1 MLFTTVVGLFTNKQS
16 LTSFMRRISIR
27 KIGNILINFGTN
39 VCLMQKEKKI
49 MDLGTYTD
57 LYICDVVRCT
67 LIREKLRSIVPN
79 DFYSVRKCIL
89 KKNVLCETV
98 MKILPLDGE

>member
-1 MLFTTVVGLFTNKQS
+1 
-16 LTSFMRRISIR
+16 
-27 KIGNILINFGTN
+27 
-39 VCLMQKEKKI
+39 
-49 MDLGTYTD
+49 MDSGTYTD

-67 LIREKLRSIVPN
+67 REKLRSTVPN

>member
-16 LTSFMRRISIR
+16 LTSFMQRISIR

-39 VCLMQKEKKI
+39 VCLMQKEKI
-49 MDLGTYTD
+49 MDLRTHTD
-57 LYICDVVRCT
+57 LDICNIVRCT
-67 LIREKLRSIVPN
+67 LTREKLRGTLPN
-79 DFYSVRKCIL
+79 DFYSVGKCIL
-89 KKNVLCETV
+89 KKNVLCDTV